1 MDWLNIFFGVI
12 GLISFAFAIY
22 TYFKTESKRSIEAA
36 KIAMQQERAR
46 NSKYAIINLLH
57 SVDAIVQMPKQGDIS
72 IAQMQ
77 NLARI
82 ARAQAYTLARQLE
95 TDENAMKKWKFGEV
109 VETGP
114 TEPEDAVEPQTNLDE
129 QKRAQ

>member
-1 MDWLNIFFGVI
+1 
-12 GLISFAFAIY
+12 
-22 TYFKTESKRSIEAA
+22 
-36 KIAMQQERAR
+36 
-46 NSKYAIINLLH
+46 
-57 SVDAIVQMPKQGDIS
+57 MPKQGDIS